1 VAKADDK
8 GWIYFSGKKPDGTD
22 GQEFRLPTRNV
33 LHLRTKGHE
42 RKLLEVFSIEPVLK
56 NPLAIF
62 AGLERE
68 EFEDGFCY
76 CGIPAEKY
84 VTENTTVP
92 PPPGMVFLIFVN
104 KEFAIFEFRWEKM
117 YADNFGNPKNYKTR
131 FKQKTW
137 SP

>member
-1 VAKADDK
+1 MAQADDK
-8 GWIYFSGKKPDGTD
+8 GWIHFTGKKPDGGD
-22 GQEFRLPTRNV
+22 GQEFRLPSRHV
-33 LHLRTKGHE
+33 LHWRTKGHE
-42 RKLLEVFSIEPVLK
+42 RKLFEVFSIEPVLQS
-56 NPLAIF
+56 PLAIF
-62 AGLERE
+62 EGLERE

-76 CGIPAEKY
+76 CGIPDKKQ
-84 VTENTTVP
+84 VTENSTVP

-117 YADNFGNPKNYKTR
+117 CAEDFGNPENYKTR